1 MPENLE
7 LNAQKVE
14 SQCASQLIGHYLL
27 IHFLK
32 TQKKLN
38 PGARIVW
45 VSSGGLYLKK
55 LDLDSLFNNINYE
68 KVSTYAN
75 VKRAQVT
82 LVEELANIENIE
94 EFNHY
99 SMHPGWVD
107 TSGLSSSLPQFFRL
121 MKKYLRTPK
130 QGSDTIIWL
139 LLTQSALTSGGFYFD
154 RKKVLPYFWSFFNPT
169 LSQRASLM
177 ERIEYFKNIN

>member
-1 MPENLE
+1 MR
-7 LNAQKVE
+7 AT
-14 SQCASQLIGHYLL
+14 QCSGYRRRARFPTLAYFG
-27 IHFLK
+27 K
-32 TQKKLN
+32 KPPQKKLN

-107 TSGLSSSLPQFFRL
+107 TSGLSSSLPQFFHL
-121 MKKYLRTPK
+121 MKHKY
-130 QGSDTIIWL
+130 
-139 LLTQSALTSGGFYFD
+139 
-154 RKKVLPYFWSFFNPT
+154 
-169 LSQRASLM
+169 
-177 ERIEYFKNIN
+177 